1 MKSFLFKFCFVF
13 GLFCFI
19 KTRFGF
25 CFVCFVFVPHLMM
38 TKTTMM
44 AVMAAE
50 TPAGIG
56 DGVGDGTRVGGC
68 HVALAAR
75 VEDGDGVGRRAT
87 GNAVIFGAG

>member
-1 MKSFLFKFCFVF
+1 
-13 GLFCFI
+13 
-19 KTRFGF
+19 
-25 CFVCFVFVPHLMM
+25 
-38 TKTTMM
+38 MM

-56 DGVGDGTRVGGC
+56 DGVGAGTRVGGC

-75 VEDGDGVGRRAT
+75 VGDGDGVGRRAT

>member
-1 MKSFLFKFCFVF
+1 
-13 GLFCFI
+13 
-19 KTRFGF
+19 
-25 CFVCFVFVPHLMM
+25 MM

-75 VEDGDGVGRRAT
+75 VGDGDGVGRRAI
-87 GNAVIFGAG
+87 GNAVMFGAG

>member
-1 MKSFLFKFCFVF
+1 
-13 GLFCFI
+13 
-19 KTRFGF
+19 
-25 CFVCFVFVPHLMM
+25 
-38 TKTTMM
+38 MM

-75 VEDGDGVGRRAT
+75 VGDGDGVGRRAT

>member
-1 MKSFLFKFCFVF
+1 MFCFVL
-13 GLFCFI
+13 GLFWFI
-19 KTRFGF
+19 ETRFGF
-25 CFVCFVFVPHLMM
+25 CFACFVFVPHLMM

-56 DGVGDGTRVGGC
+56 DGVGAGTRVGGC
-68 HVALAAR
+68 HVALAAG
-75 VEDGDGVGRRAT
+75 EEGGGVGRRAT